1 MENRAEYYAIIRKD
15 GNTWAADLYKEGK
28 VFYRS
33 WLYLFRTKKALV
45 NEINSMRVEIKA

>member
-1 MENRAEYYAIIRKD
+1 MPSSVRMATHGPLICTRK
-15 GNTWAADLYKEGK
+15 ARF
-28 VFYRS
+28 FYRS